1 MNLDLLGISDQE
13 TWRYGLALRA
23 MAERKAFSHLA
34 FSRLQDLVAVKN
46 LPDDLVELSYVANA
60 TNFRRTL
67 LNMHGRDGDID
78 IDHEIATNPDTLM
91 TYKGYCRFME
101 SDLQYIFGCAPKG
114 RIRAYKRDVKYLVKQ
129 MLIRGYVSS
138 SSLCLTYSVPTRP
151 RRLTESLVVRPLR
164 EPSRHASRTTYVSVS
179 TSQPEST
186 RYPSACSTPRA
197 ASRRRGTAA
206 SR

>member
-1 MNLDLLGISDQE
+1 MNPDLLGISDQE

-67 LNMHGRDGDID
+67 LNVHGRDGDID

-129 MLIRGYVSS
+129 MLVRGYVSFKFT
-138 SSLCLTYSVPTRP
+138 L
-151 RRLTESLVVRPLR
+151 
-164 EPSRHASRTTYVSVS
+164 ASY
-179 TSQPEST
+179 
-186 RYPSACSTPRA
+186 
-197 ASRRRGTAA
+197 
-206 SR
+206 